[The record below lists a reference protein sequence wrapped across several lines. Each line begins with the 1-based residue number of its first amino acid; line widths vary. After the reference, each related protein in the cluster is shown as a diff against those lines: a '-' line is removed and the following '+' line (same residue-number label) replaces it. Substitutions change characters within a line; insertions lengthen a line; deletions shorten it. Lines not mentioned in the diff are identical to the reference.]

1 MQQDQVVRRFIVVGM
16 LLALP
21 ALVALLSM
29 DRYQFHVAMNAVH
42 TPWADVFF
50 RYFTHVADGLVPTAL
65 ALAMLAVS
73 YRAFLMVG
81 LSCGISAIVAQ
92 VLKRQVFAHM
102 HRPVRFQEELG
113 NNMRWVND
121 LELHHHFSFPSGH
134 ATAAFSM
141 CLALAVVIGGRRWA
155 IPLALLAGLLAYSRV
170 YLSQHFTEDVLA
182 GAAVGTATAYV
193 VYRWLY
199 RSSFSHK
206 PWLDRRAFQR
216 PK

>member
-1 MQQDQVVRRFIVVGM
+1 MVARRFMVVGI
-16 LLALP
+16 LLAVP

-42 TPWADVFF
+42 TPQADVFF
-50 RYFTHVADGLVPTAL
+50 THFTHVADGLVPTAL
-65 ALAMLAVS
+65 ALVMLMVN

-81 LSCGISAIVAQ
+81 LSCGLSAIVTQ
-92 VLKRQVFAHM
+92 FLKRQVFAHM

-113 NNMRWVND
+113 DGMQWVND

-141 CLALAVVIGGRRWA
+141 CLALAVVIGKRQWA

-182 GAAVGTATAYV
+182 GAAVGSAATYA

-199 RSSFSHK
+199 RSPFSMR
-206 PWLDRRAFQR
+206 PWLERRPFQR
-216 PK
+216 LK